1 MAVYNLPNYTNDQGF
16 GLPLNIRRGNPNPLD
31 NSAVWAS
38 LDAAKNYAK
47 TDPTAYV
54 GQIISVVDNEKSIV
68 DVYKINDTAGNLV
81 LVGTVTLGDDQSI
94 VKNDDDTLSLYDFG
108 KKYYKF
114 VAAEGDVAAHYE
126 AVEGW
131 KDGLEPKVSG
141 GVLAWY
147 EPNPTTVDGL
157 QSSINNLQAEVDT
170 NKEKIK
176 ANTDAIAVL
185 NGDKTTEGSVA
196 YQIAA
201 VVAGADADFDTLK
214 EIAEWIAAHP
224 ESVATINKS
233 IKDNADA
240 IDALEALVGTESV
253 DDKIAGAIEDLNIGD
268 YAKQADLNDAKDG
281 IDANAEAIEAL
292 QGLVGDEAVD
302 DKINAAIKE
311 MVDGVEQDKFALR
324 EHGHVVSDVNG
335 LGAALDTKA
344 SNDTVNAI
352 DLRVKA
358 IEDGL
363 DTAIDTAI
371 QTHNNAAD
379 AKYETIANVAQLS
392 SNIDAKVAELEK
404 ADADNLTAAKTHA
417 ETKIAELN
425 ITQYAKQADLDDTN
439 AAIEAIKDHADVDS
453 FADVMAKIAEKQDI
467 IPENTYDVH
476 GAAAAVDAKLEE
488 YKTAANKR
496 LDDLEAI
503 DNATQAEMEAAVDTL
518 EAADAAIL
526 AKIGTVADGE
536 TVVGLIGAA
545 QTAADN
551 AQNEVDA
558 LEGVVADLDTYVGE
572 IPAGYTETN
581 IVSYINKKAEETLNA
596 ASGGSSESAA
606 SVLAALNTYKT
617 ENDPKV
623 AANTKAAADAQSKAD
638 EAFELA
644 GTKATM
650 AEVNA
655 AIADAGHADAEE
667 VEAAIDGI
675 NDKIGDVP
683 ADSTVMA
690 EIAKAQAAA
699 SYDDE
704 EVRGLID
711 TNAKAIAQEKSDREG
726 AVSGLKS
733 ELEGKINTKVEQE
746 AYDTKVGELVDEDE
760 RLAGLIDDNA
770 DAIDGLVTKI
780 DTLVGADTDKSVRAI
795 ANEELA
801 AQLIP
806 ANAAEALDT
815 LQEIAAWIQEHP
827 GDAATMNAAIEAL
840 QDKVDTGDQTVSA
853 YVTAA
858 INALSIGDYAT
869 VEALNA
875 AIKRIADLETASA
888 THATKDELKV
898 VADDLDAYKQ
908 THNSDYDNDAIDA
921 KVQGVQDQIDAL
933 GDTYATD
940 KELGDAIADEV
951 ERADDAYAGKS
962 YEATVDG
969 HIADEVVHI
978 TADERDTWNA
988 AQAAAEA
995 TAADN
1000 LATARTEITDEIAT
1014 AKGEAIA
1021 DAEGKIADAIENA
1034 KTDASN
1040 KDVVVLV
1047 EAQKG
1052 ITAAKAELQSV
1063 IDTHT
1068 NNADIH
1074 VTAED
1079 KAKWNTAQENAEKT
1093 ANDALIAALTWGEF

>member
-54 GQIISVVDNEKSIV
+54 GQIISVVDNANSVV

-114 VAAEGDVAAHYE
+114 VAAAGDVAAHYE
-126 AVEGW
+126 ATEGW

-157 QSSINNLQAEVDT
+157 QSSINTLRADVDT
-170 NKEKIK
+170 NKESIK

-185 NGDKTTEGSVA
+185 NGDKDTEGSVA

-214 EIAEWIAAHP
+214 EIADWIATHP
-224 ESVATINKS
+224 DSVATINAA
-233 IKDNADA
+233 IKGNSDAIADLKDLVGTDPVADQIATAIEELNIADYAKAADLEDAIEDITANADA
-240 IDALEALVGTESV
+240 IEE
-253 DDKIAGAIEDLNIGD
+253 
-268 YAKQADLNDAKDG
+268 
-281 IDANAEAIEAL
+281 L
-292 QGLVGDEAVD
+292 QGLVGEGTVD
-302 DKINAAIKE
+302 KRINDAIKE
-311 MVDGVEQDKFALR
+311 TVDGAEQDKFALR
-324 EHGHVVSDVNG
+324 VHGHTVSDVDG

-344 SNDTVNAI
+344 TNDTVNAI
-352 DLRVKA
+352 DLRVQA
-358 IEDGL
+358 IEGGL
-363 DTAIDTAI
+363 ETAIDAAI
-371 QTHNNAAD
+371 QEHNTAAD
-379 AKYETIANVAQLS
+379 LKYETIENVNQLS
-392 SNIDAKVAELEK
+392 SNIDVRVAALEK
-404 ADADNLTAAKTHA
+404 ADTDNLAAAKTHA

-476 GAAAAVDAKLEE
+476 GAAAAVDTKLEE

-496 LDDLEAI
+496 LDDLEAV

-551 AQNEVDA
+551 AQDAAEAAQGDVDA
-558 LEGVVADLDTYVGE
+558 LEALVGAVPEGSDTVIAYV
-572 IPAGYTETN
+572 
-581 IVSYINKKAEETLNA
+581 NKKAQEVLDA
-596 ASGGSSESAA
+596 ATGGSTESAA
-606 SVLAALNTYKT
+606 SVKLALDNYKA
-617 ENDPKV
+617 ENDTRV
-623 AANTKAAADAQSKAD
+623 AANATAAANAQSKAD
-638 EAFELA
+638 EAYTLA

-650 AEVNA
+650 DEVNT
-655 AIADAGHADAEE
+655 AIANAGHADAEE

-675 NDKIGDVP
+675 NDKIGEV
-683 ADSTVMA
+683 ADGKTVVEM
-690 EIAKAQAAA
+690 IADAKTAAT
-699 SYDDE
+699 YNDT
-704 EVRGLID
+704 EVRGLISD
-711 TNAKAIAQEKSDREG
+711 NAEAIAQEKSDREG
-726 AVSGLKS
+726 AVSGLKT
-733 ELEGKINTKVEQE
+733 ELEGKINTKVEQN
-746 AYDTKVGELVDEDE
+746 AYDTKVAALEDEDE
-760 RLAGLIDDNA
+760 RLAGLIGDNA
-770 DAIDGLVTKI
+770 EAIEGINTTI
-780 DTLVGADTDKSVRAI
+780 DTLVGEDANKSIRTI

-801 AQLIP
+801 AQLI
-806 ANAAEALDT
+806 AENAADALDS
-815 LQEIAAWIQEHP
+815 LQEIAAWIQSHP

-840 QDKVDTGDQTVSA
+840 QAKVDTGEQTVSA

-875 AIKRIADLETASA
+875 AIGRIADLEAASA
-888 THATKDELKV
+888 THATKTEMQA
-898 VADDLDAYKQ
+898 VADALDEYK
-908 THNSDYDNDAIDA
+908 TAHNGDYTNAQVDAL
-921 KVQGVQDQIDAL
+921 VEGVQDQIDAL

-940 KELGDAIADEV
+940 KELTDAIAAEV
-951 ERADDAYAGKS
+951 TRANGAYAAKV
-962 YEATVDG
+962 ATET
-969 HIADEVVHI
+969 HIDNADIHV
-978 TADERDTWNA
+978 TTDDKAKWNG

-995 TAADN
+995 TAAAN
-1000 LATARTEITDEIAT
+1000 LATARTEITAEIATAKGEAISDAEGKIATAKAEAIADADGKIAT

-1021 DAEGKIADAIENA
+1021 DAEGKVNAAKTELQGKIDTVSGALETYKTENNAAVALKADASA
-1034 KTDASN
+1034 VYT
-1040 KDVVVLV
+1040 
-1047 EAQKG
+1047 
-1052 ITAAKAELQSV
+1052 KAEVESM
-1063 IDTHT
+1063 
-1068 NNADIH
+1068 
-1074 VTAED
+1074 
-1079 KAKWNTAQENAEKT
+1079 
-1093 ANDALIAALTWGEF
+1093 LTWGSF